1 MDTQGYNRQDVVW
14 GGVETKR
21 NLAFVVIVNDF
32 QLKTFANM
40 PIIMFEIT
48 YFISYSLKGGI

>member
-1 MDTQGYNRQDVVW
+1 MAW
-14 GGVETKR
+14 GGVETKL

>member
-1 MDTQGYNRQDVVW
+1 MSIGN
-14 GGVETKR
+14 KR
-21 NLAFVVIVNDF
+21 AFNIVDIF

>member
-1 MDTQGYNRQDVVW
+1 VVW
-14 GGVETKR
+14 GGVETKL
-21 NLAFVVIVNDF
+21 NLTFVVIVNDF

-48 YFISYSLKGGI
+48 YFISYRLNGEI